1 VKPSKIKRIGLITGG
16 GDCPGL
22 NAVVR
27 AVVKTCALEY
37 GIDVVGIED
46 GYGGLITDRMR
57 PLSPDDVS
65 GILSRGGTILG
76 SSNKDNPFRVPEESD
91 GQKRFRDLSDQAIKH
106 AQRRGLEMLVVI
118 GGDGSLSIAYQ
129 LQEKGLPVVGI
140 PKTIDNDLAATDVT
154 FGFDSALATACEAVD
169 KLHTTAASHHRLMV
183 LEVMGRYAGW
193 IALGAAMA
201 GGAHMVLIP
210 EIPFQIDKVAEA
222 IRQRSYHGRQFAI
235 VVVAEG
241 AVPQGGGM
249 FVDRQ
254 VEDSTDSIRL
264 GGIGRWVAG
273 ELESRL
279 EWEARATVLGHLQ
292 RGGAPTAYDRVLA
305 SRFGVAAANLVAQG
319 EKGRMVCVHGIDI
332 ESVPLA
338 EAVKMLRRVDPAS
351 QLVESARSLGI
362 SFGD

>member
-1 VKPSKIKRIGLITGG
+1 MATRRIGVLTSG
-16 GDCPGL
+16 GDASGM
-22 NAVVR
+22 NAAVR
-27 AVVKTCALEY
+27 AVVRTALDGGFEVF
-37 GIDVVGIED
+37 GIFEGFN
-46 GYGGLITDRMR
+46 GLIEGRDRVRQM
-57 PLSPDDVS
+57 SWNSVG
-65 GILSRGGTILG
+65 GIIQRGGTVIG
-76 SSNKDNPFRVPEESD
+76 TARSE
-91 GQKRFRDLSDQAIKH
+91 RFRTREGRLA
-106 AQRRGLEMLVVI
+106 AARTLLESGIDNLVVI